1 MFLENRVA
9 LVTGASQGIGR
20 AIALAVAKNGAAV
33 AVNHYPGQSDQADL
47 VVEEI
52 VRAGGRAFPIAADV
66 SKRPE
71 VEEMVDA
78 VVKRFRSLDI
88 LINNA
93 GITRD
98 QLLLRMKDQDWE
110 AVLSTNLNGVFY
122 CTRAALKWMLK
133 SSWGRVVSLASVV
146 GVIGNAGQA
155 NYGASKAGVIGFTKC
170 VAREVASRGIN
181 VNVVAPGYI
190 RTEMTDRISLQ
201 AQDQLQGRI
210 PLGRIGTPEDVAGAV
225 VFLVSPAADYIT
237 GQVLHVDG
245 GMAI

>member
-47 VVEEI
+47 VVEQI
-52 VRAGGRAFPIAADV
+52 AMAGGRAFPVAADV

-71 VEEMVDA
+71 VEEMVDS
-78 VVKRFRSLDI
+78 VVKRFGSLDI

-98 QLLLRMKDQDWE
+98 QLLLRMKDQDWD
-110 AVLSTNLNGVFY
+110 AVLATNLNSVFY

-133 SSWGRVVSLASVV
+133 SRSGRVVSLASVV

-155 NYGASKAGVIGFTKC
+155 NYGASKAGIIGFTKC

-181 VNVVAPGYI
+181 VNAVAPGYI
-190 RTEMTDRISLQ
+190 RTEMTDRISPQ
-201 AQDQLQGRI
+201 AQDELQGTI

-237 GQVLHVDG
+237 GQVLNVDG
-245 GMAI
+245 GMAM

>member
-20 AIALAVAKNGAAV
+20 AIALAVAKNGATV
-33 AVNHYPGQSDQADL
+33 AVNHYPGQADQADL

-52 VRAGGRAFPIAADV
+52 ERGGGRAFSVVADV
-66 SKRPE
+66 SQRAE
-71 VEEMVDA
+71 VEAMVDA
-78 VVKRFRSLDI
+78 VVKRFGSLDI

-98 QLLLRMKDQDWE
+98 QLLLRMKDQDWD
-110 AVLSTNLNGVFY
+110 AVLITNLNSVFY

-133 SSWGRVVSLASVV
+133 NRFGRVVSLASVV

-155 NYGASKAGVIGFTKC
+155 NYGASKAGIIGFTKC
-170 VAREVASRGIN
+170 MAREVASRGIN
-181 VNVVAPGYI
+181 VNAVAPGYI
-190 RTEMTDRISLQ
+190 KTGMTDRISSQ
-201 AQDQLQGRI
+201 ARDELQGMI
-210 PLGRIGTPEDVAGAV
+210 PLGRLGTPEDVAGAV
-225 VFLVSPAADYIT
+225 AFLVSPAADYIT

>member
-20 AIALAVAKNGAAV
+20 VIALAVAKKGAAV
-33 AVNHYPGQSDQADL
+33 AVNYYPGQADQADM

-52 VRAGGRAFPIAADV
+52 AMNGGRAFSVAADV
-66 SKRPE
+66 SNRPE
-71 VEEMVDA
+71 VEEMVDEI
-78 VVKRFRSLDI
+78 VKRYGSLDI

-98 QLLLRMKDQDWE
+98 QLLLRLKDQDWE
-110 AVLSTNLNGVFY
+110 AVLATNLDSVFY

-133 SSWGRVVSLASVV
+133 GRFGRVVSLSSVV

-155 NYGASKAGVIGFTKC
+155 NYGASKAGIIGFTKC
-170 VAREVASRGIN
+170 IAREVASRGIT
-181 VNVVAPGYI
+181 VNAVAPGYI
-190 RTEMTDRISLQ
+190 RTGMTDRISPQARDELQ
-201 AQDQLQGRI
+201 SMI

-225 VFLVSPAADYIT
+225 VFLVSPAADYMT